1 MDRITQIIE
10 SKKVLFKNF
19 TSLSLLQIANYVF
32 PLITLPYLVRVLGP
46 AKYGLVNFAAAF
58 VAYFGILTDYGFN
71 LSATRDLAVCI
82 KDEKKV
88 STIFS
93 SVLMIKLAIYLISIF
108 LFVAIINIFPQFQD
122 HPLLYIISFAG
133 VMGSTIFP
141 IWLFQ
146 AYEKMYFILF
156 INVAV
161 RTLFTISIFIMISSE
176 NDFLLFAL
184 LSSIANL
191 VVGLTG
197 LIFAVSRLKVKLIF
211 PGINEIKQQVSNGW
225 NLFLSTLW
233 INLYTTS
240 NIFILGLFARPD
252 IVGYFAA
259 ADKIRMAFQGILSP
273 VTQSVFPYVNKL
285 LSESYDKFVNF
296 NKKLLRITSLTGL
309 LISTFLFVFASTI
322 SDLILGHEYQRSI
335 LILKIIAWL
344 PFIIIISNVLG
355 IQTMI
360 PLKKQKV
367 FSTIL
372 FAAAVIN
379 ILISLV
385 LVPAYFEIG
394 TSISLLITEIFVSS
408 AFYIF
413 VKKNNIKVI

>member
-46 AKYGLVNFAAAF
+46 AKYGLVNFASAF

-71 LSATRDLAVCI
+71 LSATRDISVCI
-82 KDEKKV
+82 KDGKKV

-161 RTLFTISIFIMISSE
+161 RTIFTISIFIMISSE

-360 PLKKQKV
+360 PLKKQKI

-379 ILISLV
+379 ILISLF

>member
-46 AKYGLVNFAAAF
+46 AKYGLVNFASAF

-71 LSATRDLAVCI
+71 LSATRDLSVCI

-161 RTLFTISIFIMISSE
+161 RTIFTISIFIMISSE

-360 PLKKQKV
+360 PLKKQKI

-379 ILISLV
+379 ILISLF

>member
-1 MDRITQIIE
+1 LDRITQIIE

-46 AKYGLVNFAAAF
+46 AKYGLVNFASAF

-71 LSATRDLAVCI
+71 LSATRDLSVCI

-161 RTLFTISIFIMISSE
+161 RTIFTISIFIMISSE

-379 ILISLV
+379 ILISLF

>member
-1 MDRITQIIE
+1 MERITQIIE

-46 AKYGLVNFAAAF
+46 AKYGLVNFASAF

-71 LSATRDLAVCI
+71 LSATRDLSVCI

-146 AYEKMYFILF
+146 AYEKVYFILF

-161 RTLFTISIFIMISSE
+161 RTIFTISIFIMISSE

-379 ILISLV
+379 ILISLF

>member
-1 MDRITQIIE
+1 MERITQIIE

-46 AKYGLVNFAAAF
+46 AKYGLVNFASAF

-71 LSATRDLAVCI
+71 LSATRDLSVCI

-161 RTLFTISIFIMISSE
+161 RTIFTISIFIMISSE

-360 PLKKQKV
+360 PLKKQKI

-379 ILISLV
+379 ILISLF

>member
-1 MDRITQIIE
+1 M
-10 SKKVLFKNF
+10 
-19 TSLSLLQIANYVF
+19 
-32 PLITLPYLVRVLGP
+32 
-46 AKYGLVNFAAAF
+46 
-58 VAYFGILTDYGFN
+58 
-71 LSATRDLAVCI
+71 
-82 KDEKKV
+82 
-88 STIFS
+88 
-93 SVLMIKLAIYLISIF
+93 SIF

-161 RTLFTISIFIMISSE
+161 RTIFTISIFIMISSE

-379 ILISLV
+379 ILISLF